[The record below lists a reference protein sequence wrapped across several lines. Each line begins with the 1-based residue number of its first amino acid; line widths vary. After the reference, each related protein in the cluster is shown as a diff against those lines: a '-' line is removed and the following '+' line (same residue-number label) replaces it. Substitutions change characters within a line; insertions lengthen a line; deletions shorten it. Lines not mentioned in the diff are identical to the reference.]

1 MTFTQEENFKIQSI
15 VDLFI
20 SNFNFNMNGK
30 TLETLIFQGGMGV
43 DVSGLKLATAVAKT
57 GSAGTISTTL
67 SVNKDDLAQ
76 LDPNL
81 LIGINNL
88 VLAIDYEDNY
98 ALGEKSNADFIASG
112 AGLTKSVF
120 KRAKNQTVHL
130 GEKHYWT
137 IPIISSVS
145 QLPKRLFNNL
155 GYIILENTDSGGH
168 NGDGLGFEGTLE
180 EYRNASLDKGINKI
194 IFAGGVRTPTDLV
207 KVIDHGFDAAQL
219 GTAFLGSIEA
229 NYGPEYKAMVIN
241 AGEPGMPDVTRIP
254 SVSGLAASGFPIGVI
269 EGVLRGEQFP
279 RYDCADSRTNGCLA
293 DCNNIRI
300 SGEKIGLDPNIIG
313 NYCILRALRS
323 ANEGNRHG
331 YAPLVFSGMHPEKL
345 MLKQWSRDRKPIPAS
360 EIIGRFLIGAF
371 DAIADGSFR
380 TQDYQGKITD
390 DQRAFLVGQFQ
401 QYQQRENQTLTAKIL
416 QV

>member
-145 QLPKRLFNNL
+145 QLPKRLFN
-155 GYIILENTDSGGH
+155 
-168 NGDGLGFEGTLE
+168 GL
-180 EYRNASLDKGINKI
+180 YHS
-194 IFAGGVRTPTDLV
+194 
-207 KVIDHGFDAAQL
+207 
-219 GTAFLGSIEA
+219 
-229 NYGPEYKAMVIN
+229 
-241 AGEPGMPDVTRIP
+241 
-254 SVSGLAASGFPIGVI
+254 
-269 EGVLRGEQFP
+269 
-279 RYDCADSRTNGCLA
+279 
-293 DCNNIRI
+293 
-300 SGEKIGLDPNIIG
+300 
-313 NYCILRALRS
+313 
-323 ANEGNRHG
+323 
-331 YAPLVFSGMHPEKL
+331 
-345 MLKQWSRDRKPIPAS
+345 
-360 EIIGRFLIGAF
+360 
-371 DAIADGSFR
+371 
-380 TQDYQGKITD
+380 
-390 DQRAFLVGQFQ
+390 
-401 QYQQRENQTLTAKIL
+401 
-416 QV
+416 